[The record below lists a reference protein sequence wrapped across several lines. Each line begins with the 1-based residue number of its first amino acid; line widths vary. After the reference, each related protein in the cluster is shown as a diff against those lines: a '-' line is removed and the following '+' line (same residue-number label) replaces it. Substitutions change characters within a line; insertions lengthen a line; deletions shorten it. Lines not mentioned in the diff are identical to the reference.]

1 MLKLAKMASQ
11 KFYKIGPCPGI
22 GRLLDGVAG
31 LRRDLKNQVLRLIYT
46 IDLRVRFHVFAVNAP
61 GPDFTLWCVF

>member
-1 MLKLAKMASQ
+1 MLKLTKMTSQ

-31 LRRDLKNQVLRLIYT
+31 LRRDLKNQVLCVVYT
-46 IDLRVRFHVFAVNAP
+46 VDLLVRFHIAF
-61 GPDFTLWCVF
+61 LL